1 MAVVVN
7 LVGGGTRSV
16 EIDGDTT
23 YGDLL
28 SSFDVTREEVVVVV
42 AGQPVP
48 EDEPVDPAV
57 DRVRVIRLIKGG

>member
-1 MAVVVN
+1 MAVAVN

-42 AGQPVP
+42 AGRPVP